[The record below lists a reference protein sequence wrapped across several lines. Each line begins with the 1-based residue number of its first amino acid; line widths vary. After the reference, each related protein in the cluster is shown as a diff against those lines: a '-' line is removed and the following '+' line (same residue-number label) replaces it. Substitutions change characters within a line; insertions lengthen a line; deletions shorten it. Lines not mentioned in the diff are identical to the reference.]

1 MSWREAL
8 PVILILR
15 RPSLGESATKQAV
28 FTIGP
33 LSKSEAILKAGSIG
47 VRQQANTH
55 PATGASAARRR
66 LALHAP
72 DRALPQLWKR
82 DHAPFCAQRKL
93 ARVTAWSKDHSS
105 DAGRAHSKR

>member
-33 LSKSEAILKAGSIG
+33 LSKSEAILKAG
-47 VRQQANTH
+47 
-55 PATGASAARRR
+55 
-66 LALHAP
+66 
-72 DRALPQLWKR
+72 
-82 DHAPFCAQRKL
+82 
-93 ARVTAWSKDHSS
+93 
-105 DAGRAHSKR
+105 

>member
-55 PATGASAARRR
+55 PARGASALRREAAMH
-66 LALHAP
+66 AL
-72 DRALPQLWKR
+72 DRALSPALEPRSCPLPALTAISERHCVVERPQ
-82 DHAPFCAQRKL
+82 
-93 ARVTAWSKDHSS
+93 
-105 DAGRAHSKR
+105 

>member
-1 MSWREAL
+1 MIFRL
-8 PVILILR
+8 PSR
-15 RPSLGESATKQAV
+15 GDWAMKKAV

-55 PATGASAARRR
+55 PAGVLVHCAVR
-66 LALHAP
+66 LQCTRP
-72 DRALPQLWKR
+72 IGRCPQLWNR